1 MNHHQLKQTFQNNLW
16 YGENVRLRS
25 ADTPRLTGALI
36 QPDYNRVWGVDVSGR
51 WDGIVNFA
59 VTKALGASFAF
70 IKGVDGA
77 IPTRYYKEN
86 YNKAVEVHLPCGPYA
101 WLYRDVNVK
110 CTAQAQA
117 LHDLNQKYPPQLP
130 SVIDFEATKYGGVQ
144 SNPNFS
150 DLDKWVTEW
159 LRLGN
164 PEPLLYSGKYYMND
178 YGPGRIGENLK
189 AKLAGL
195 FIAAY
200 GTNNPGLPLGWS
212 EYEYH
217 QFSAE
222 GDAQLIAP
230 GNLGKIEL
238 DLDYAARA
246 ILPPPDNGGIPMDK
260 YMKVT
265 DAVTQSLNV
274 RSSGE
279 NLGAQN
285 DLGSFNL
292 LRGDIIHVVESKP
305 NNYQRFVALYRE
317 NVSVVMPTSPTGQYW
332 SLEKD
337 SSGVWLVD
345 TTYTPPGGESSLAL
359 ELATGSKYKLTVNGV
374 VKAEGTV

>member
-1 MNHHQLKQTFQNNLW
+1 MNWHQLKQLLQNNAW

-25 ADTPRLTGALI
+25 ADTPRLTGVLI

-51 WDGIVNFA
+51 WDGIVDFA

-70 IKGVDGA
+70 IKGVDGT

-86 YNKAVEVHLPCGPYA
+86 YDKAVEVKLPCAPYA
-101 WLYRDVNVK
+101 WLYRDVNVR

-117 LHDLNQKYPPQLP
+117 LHDLNQKYPPQLS
-130 SVIDFEATKYGGVQ
+130 SVIDFEPTKYAGMQ

-164 PEPLLYSGKYYMND
+164 PEPILYSGKYYMD
-178 YGPGRIGENLK
+178 QYGRIGESLK
-189 AKLAGL
+189 SKIRSL

-200 GTNNPGLPLGWS
+200 GTNNPGLPLGWL

-222 GDAQLIAP
+222 GDAQFIAP

-238 DLDYAARA
+238 DLDYAART
-246 ILPPPDNGGIPMDK
+246 IPQPPDTEVGMRYFDIKGTLNIRSSPAIVVSPSNDIGDLLAGDK
-260 YMKVT
+260 VEVSETVT
-265 DAVTQSLNV
+265 NSPTDKWGKLFKITRGTVNVVLPASTCYVSLNTT
-274 RSSGE
+274 
-279 NLGAQN
+279 NT
-285 DLGSFNL
+285 
-292 LRGDIIHVVESKP
+292 VETFP
-305 NNYQRFVALYRE
+305 VP
-317 NVSVVMPTSPTGQYW
+317 V
-332 SLEKD
+332 
-337 SSGVWLVD
+337 
-345 TTYTPPGGESSLAL
+345 GESSLVL
-359 ELATGSKYKLTVNGV
+359 ELATGSKYKLTVNGAV
-374 VKAEGTV
+374 VAEGTV